1 MSQSNDI
8 NFQLEK
14 KKTKKPIL
22 NPKYKKEDKIIA
34 EINEIKNFQKYSR
47 EKIESKCYLRR
58 TIKLIK
64 SLSIPI
70 RT

>member
-1 MSQSNDI
+1 MSQSSDI
-8 NFQLEK
+8 NFQLET
-14 KKTKKPIL
+14 KTKKPIL
-22 NPKYKKEDKIIA
+22 NPKYKKENKIIA